1 MNVVLRGQK
10 WLSSCTH
17 MTSKPASGPGIK
29 VQSKVP
35 GHRLTMCVQAS
46 LPPIKPGSATPQES
60 ISAMKTP
67 SDQTA
72 QDEGV
77 GLDLTAAQISELPL
91 YSRAEFDFAAS
102 AGDELS
108 FSVMC
113 LSLIRNSI
121 LLPLLTMCFC

>member
-1 MNVVLRGQK
+1 
-10 WLSSCTH
+10 
-17 MTSKPASGPGIK
+17 
-29 VQSKVP
+29 
-35 GHRLTMCVQAS
+35 
-46 LPPIKPGSATPQES
+46 
-60 ISAMKTP
+60 MKTP

-102 AGDELS
+102 ASDELS

-113 LSLIRNSI
+113 LSLSRNFV
-121 LLPLLTMCFC
+121 LLPMLMMCVLLCLRVSCYNVLMRVLVLVCTRAYLPACLPVFMRVCIRAQVRLVTKFVGVYRL